1 MPSRVEL
8 RLLRRV
14 TRANNDH
21 QLIGPGDRVMACMS
35 GGKDSYGM
43 LHLLLLLQ
51 KQLPYDFE
59 IVAVNLD
66 QGQPGF
72 QGHILETWLRARGVD
87 HRMVAQDT
95 YSVVTEKIAVGKTY
109 CSLCSRMRRGVL
121 YRTAEALG
129 CTRIAYGH
137 HRDDVI
143 ETLLLNLLYA
153 GQIKAM
159 PPRLRSDDGRNT
171 LIRPLVYC
179 TEADLQLLSEEQ
191 AFPILPCDLCGSQ
204 DNLKRKRVKRLIAEL
219 AAENDKV
226 PGNLF
231 AALRNVQPSH
241 LYDADLR
248 EAVGLD
254 PVTGAPRLAGRALPL
269 AGLAERPPETTE
281 PAAPPAPDAPA

>member
-14 TRANNDH
+14 TRANNEH

-43 LHLLLLLQ
+43 LHLLMLLQ
-51 KQLPYDFE
+51 KRLPYRFQ

-66 QGQPGF
+66 QGHPGF
-72 QGHILETWLRARGVD
+72 PGHILEGWLEERGVP
-87 HRMVAQDT
+87 HRMLHQDT
-95 YSVVTEKIAVGKTY
+95 YSVVTEKIPVGKTY
-109 CSLCSRMRRGVL
+109 CSLCSRLRRGIL
-121 YRTAEALG
+121 YQAAEDLG

-153 GQIKAM
+153 GQIKSM
-159 PPRLRSDDGRNT
+159 PARLRSDDGRNT

-179 TEADLQLLSEEQ
+179 TEADLSLLAQEQ
-191 AFPILPCDLCGSQ
+191 QFPILPCDLCGSQ
-204 DNLKRKRVKRLIAEL
+204 ETLKRKRVKRLIAEL

-231 AALRNVQPSH
+231 AALGNVVPSH
-241 LYDADLR
+241 LYDQALR
-248 EAVGLD
+248 SAVGLD
-254 PVTGAPRLAGRALPL
+254 PVSGERVGVVENVLPADVLGDAEPL
-269 AGLAERPPETTE
+269 ADRP
-281 PAAPPAPDAPA
+281 